1 VQVRLGPRHLE
12 VLDPVGGAIVAVH
25 TRSLHKGTQDLLLD
39 HYLEILTR
47 KPGAMAGSAALARAR
62 NMGVST
68 AAHQR
73 FWDAPDGSTA
83 TGPGPAG

>member
-1 VQVRLGPRHLE
+1 VQVRLGPHHLE

-62 NMGVST
+62 DMGV
-68 AAHQR
+68 
-73 FWDAPDGSTA
+73 FTA
-83 TGPGPAG
+83 TH